1 MPSLGVG
8 PFGFLLI
15 PQEGSPMK
23 IDLNF
28 RPESYADFDDPVSLA
43 LNGIKGQMRREMARD
58 MLTAEGERRAAYDAV
73 LGPIESDILGEQ
85 APAGFT
91 HNLNHAFG
99 PSWMGGEYL
108 PDFKA
113 REIEIAR
120 IVLASVTMDVFSI
133 RARLRS
139 GRYHYS
145 IKDEYETDFTVTPK
159 TSRAPLMLSA
169 LIGLIDTADGH
180 ELESNGRSLVDVWW
194 WQQWESPLPLAS
206 GVHRLRL
213 GRVGAVPPARRL
225 LRGAGATVA
234 DRAGAGMGRAERGG

>member
-1 MPSLGVG
+1 MS
-8 PFGFLLI
+8 
-15 PQEGSPMK
+15 

-28 RPESYADFDDPVSLA
+28 RPTSYADFDDPVSLA

-58 MLTAEGERRAAYDAV
+58 MLTAEGDQRAAYDAV

-99 PSWMGGEYL
+99 PSWMGGEFL
-108 PDFKA
+108 PDLKD
-113 REIEIAR
+113 REVEIAR

-145 IKDEYETDFTVTPK
+145 IQDEYEKDFTVQPK
-159 TSRAPLMLSA
+159 TSRAPLTLGA

-180 ELESNGRSLVDVWW
+180 DLESNGRSLVDVWW
-194 WQQWESPLPLAS
+194 WQQWESPYHSPQECTDFAWVESEQYPQLAAYFQE
-206 GVHRLRL
+206 RARQW
-213 GRVGAVPPARRL
+213 RIARAPAW
-225 LRGAGATVA
+225 
-234 DRAGAGMGRAERGG
+234 AELNEEDE

>member
-1 MPSLGVG
+1 
-8 PFGFLLI
+8 
-15 PQEGSPMK
+15 MK

-58 MLTAEGERRAAYDAV
+58 MLTAEGDQRAAYDAV

-159 TSRAPLMLSA
+159 TSRAPLMLST

-180 ELESNGRSLVDVWW
+180 EFESNGRSLVDVWW
-194 WQQWESPLPLAS
+194 WQQWEYGGHSPQECTDFAWVESEQYPQLALYFEE
-206 GVHRLRL
+206 R
-213 GRVGAVPPARRL
+213 ARQWRI
-225 LRGAGATVA
+225 A
-234 DRAGAGMGRAERGG
+234 RAPEWAERNGEDV